1 MPLDV
6 IQLLSKDHLEIT
18 ELLDQLDEARRAEDL
33 HRLFIEIAGR
43 MTAHESAEQAVVYP
57 ALVAARPEA
66 QPAAER
72 RLGEQA
78 EVNELLAE
86 MRRLEP
92 ATAGFEKRAGALALE
107 LRAHF
112 ATEEERLFPQ
122 LRDAF
127 TPAQLA
133 ELAER
138 VTEAKRMAPAF
149 PASPGG

>member
-6 IQLLSKDHLEIT
+6 IQLLSNDHLEIT
-18 ELLDQLDEARRAEDL
+18 LLLDQLDEARRADDL
-33 HRLFIEIAGR
+33 YRLFIDIAGR
-43 MTAHESAEQAVVYP
+43 MAAHESAEQLVVYP
-57 ALVAARPEA
+57 ALVATRPDA
-66 QPAAER
+66 GPAAER
-72 RLGEQA
+72 RLAEHA

-86 MRRLEP
+86 MHRLEP

-122 LRDAF
+122 LREAF
-127 TPAQLA
+127 SPAQLV

-138 VTEAKRMAPAF
+138 VAEAKRTAPAF
-149 PASPGG
+149 PTSPAG